1 MSNEINPAIV
11 DIRTRD
17 RNLAKGLGTT
27 AEVAKLLASLPDAED
42 NAETITLP
50 QPALGGRED

>member
-17 RNLAKGLGTT
+17 RTLAKGLGTT